1 MKNNLIIKKDDV
13 KIYGMSNDVLNN
25 ELTKLIKNCVDLSI
39 KRTKRDKIVK
49 KLKNGI
55 SDISTYNTEIF
66 ESNIREQIFY
76 YMDSVFNQVG
86 YKEIDIDELFID

>member
-1 MKNNLIIKKDDV
+1 MISV
-13 KIYGMSNDVLNN
+13 
-25 ELTKLIKNCVDLSI
+25 LSI
-39 KRTKRDKIVK
+39 KKTKRDKIVK

-55 SDISTYNTEIF
+55 SDMSKYNTEIF

-86 YKEIDIDELFID
+86 YQEIDIDELFTD